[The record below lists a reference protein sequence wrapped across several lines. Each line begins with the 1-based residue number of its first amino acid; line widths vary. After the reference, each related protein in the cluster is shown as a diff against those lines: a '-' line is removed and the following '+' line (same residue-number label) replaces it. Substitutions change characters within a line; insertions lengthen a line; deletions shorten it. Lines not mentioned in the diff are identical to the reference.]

1 MRLCVCTC
9 LCTQNTGGFFIALL
23 RKTARFGSAFASGAS
38 GASLPEASM
47 THNEPAKTANGGAGS
62 NDQVVRMH
70 VVWCGTPVA
79 R

>member
-23 RKTARFGSAFASGAS
+23 RKTARFGSAFGSGA
-38 GASLPEASM
+38 LPEASM
-47 THNEPAKTANGGAGS
+47 THKQAAKTANGAGS
-62 NDQVVRMH
+62 NDQVVGMH
-70 VVWCGTPVA
+70 VVWCGMHVV